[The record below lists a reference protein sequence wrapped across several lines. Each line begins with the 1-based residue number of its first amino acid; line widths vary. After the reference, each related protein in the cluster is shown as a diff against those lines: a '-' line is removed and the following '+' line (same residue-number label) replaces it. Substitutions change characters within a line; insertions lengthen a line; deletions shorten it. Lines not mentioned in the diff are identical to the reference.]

1 MNDELTLE
9 SYPEAVKAVMR
20 KARGD
25 KAGAAS
31 GAARR
36 LASSLNISNQ
46 AARALVKGTVAHG
59 RVLLKPNLSAKVD
72 SATWFMVFAMI
83 NGGYSKTVWGV
94 FRKALAEAYARQSKA
109 AETA

>member
-1 MNDELTLE
+1 MNEDLTLE
-9 SYPEAVKAVMR
+9 NYPEAVKAVMR

-31 GAARR
+31 GAAKR
-36 LASSLNISNQ
+36 LAATLSISNQ
-46 AARALVKGTVAHG
+46 AARALVKGTLAHG

-72 SATWFMVFAMI
+72 SATWFMVFSLI

-94 FRKALAEAYARQSKA
+94 FRKALAEVYARQCQAEKA
-109 AETA
+109 